1 MKKCS
6 IECSVEQKLNE
17 RSECSMFSAPIR
29 ALNVEQS
36 SSLNNPR
43 AKGNQLA
50 LSRLRS
56 AERLLAQ
63 AAPRVPAECVL
74 RAAIDAHMRAANPT
88 GQPPPRLGGGS
99 VAPGCWAS
107 ESKGK

>member
-29 ALNVEQS
+29 ALNIEQS

-50 LSRLRS
+50 LSRLRDLERRLRS

-63 AAPRVPAECVL
+63 AAPWVPAECVL
-74 RAAIDAHMRAANPT
+74 RAAIDAHLRAANPT
-88 GQPPPRLGGGS
+88 GQTANHKNGGKDH
-99 VAPGCWAS
+99 A
-107 ESKGK
+107 

>member
-56 AERLLAQ
+56 AERLLAT
-63 AAPRVPAECVL
+63 AAPWVPTECVL
-74 RAAIDAHMRAANPT
+74 RAAIDAHLRAANPT
-88 GQPPPRLGGGS
+88 GQTANHKNGGKDH
-99 VAPGCWAS
+99 A
-107 ESKGK
+107 

>member
-50 LSRLRS
+50 LSRLRA
-56 AERLLAQ
+56 AESLMSK
-63 AAPRVPAECVL
+63 AAPWVPAECVL
-74 RAAIDAHMRAANPT
+74 RAAIDAHMRAANP
-88 GQPPPRLGGGS
+88 QVSRDGGM
-99 VAPGCWAS
+99 
-107 ESKGK
+107 EE

>member
-88 GQPPPRLGGGS
+88 GQT
-99 VAPGCWAS
+99 APHEAAR
-107 ESKGK
+107 KD

>member
-1 MKKCS
+1 MKECS

-17 RSECSMFSAPIR
+17 RPECSMFSAPIR

-50 LSRLRS
+50 PSRLRDLERRLRA

-74 RAAIDAHMRAANPT
+74 RAAIDAHLRAANPT
-88 GQPPPRLGGGS
+88 VEGRTAKGQDT
-99 VAPGCWAS
+99 
-107 ESKGK
+107 

>member
-50 LSRLRS
+50 LSRLRDLALS
-56 AERLLAQ
+56 AVLFLLVFPLVAAYLLA
-63 AAPRVPAECVL
+63 AFVAGALSTLARAWRVRWTSLLGVL
-74 RAAIDAHMRAANPT
+74 NDFRK
-88 GQPPPRLGGGS
+88 Q
-99 VAPGCWAS
+99 
-107 ESKGK
+107 

>member
-50 LSRLRS
+50 LSRLRA

-74 RAAIDAHMRAANPT
+74 RAAIDAHMRAANPCVL
-88 GQPPPRLGGGS
+88 PPAAPAGREQRVVGG
-99 VAPGCWAS
+99 P
-107 ESKGK
+107 

>member
-50 LSRLRS
+50 LSRLRDLALS
-56 AERLLAQ
+56 AVLFLLVFPLVAAYLLAAFVAGVLSTLARAWREDQ
-63 AAPRVPAECVL
+63 DEGLCEGAA
-74 RAAIDAHMRAANPT
+74 
-88 GQPPPRLGGGS
+88 
-99 VAPGCWAS
+99 
-107 ESKGK
+107 K